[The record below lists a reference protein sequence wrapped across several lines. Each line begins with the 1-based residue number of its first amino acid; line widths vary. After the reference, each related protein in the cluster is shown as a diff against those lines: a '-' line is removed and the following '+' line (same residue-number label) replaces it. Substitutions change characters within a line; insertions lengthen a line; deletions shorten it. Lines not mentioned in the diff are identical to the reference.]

1 MRHFS
6 NISTHYQLKSW
17 SWHMTLLFPLKTG
30 VRLRASDGTAD
41 VSIGIAPKT
50 LRSLPTDIKP
60 PSGAASAASA
70 ASPSVAATIQASGG
84 SRAYS
89 RRSSGQSL
97 GSEASAKSR
106 FSFASLSSFKNA
118 FLFSFLKVG
127 IIWRRS
133 RGKGSQLGRKCA
145 IHWRIWVWRQSHKCL
160 AFSGWQCHKSVFWI
174 QKF

>member
-1 MRHFS
+1 
-6 NISTHYQLKSW
+6 
-17 SWHMTLLFPLKTG
+17 MTLLFYLKTG

-106 FSFASLSSFKNA
+106 FSFASLSFFEKA
-118 FLFSFLKVG
+118 FLFSFFEGRFYLEEKP
-127 IIWRRS
+127 
-133 RGKGSQLGRKCA
+133 GKRFPAWKEMCNSLED
-145 IHWRIWVWRQSHKCL
+145 L
-160 AFSGWQCHKSVFWI
+160 SVETES
-174 QKF
+174 

>member
-1 MRHFS
+1 M
-6 NISTHYQLKSW
+6 
-17 SWHMTLLFPLKTG
+17 
-30 VRLRASDGTAD
+30 RLRASDGTAD

-60 PSGAASAASA
+60 PSGAASA

-106 FSFASLSSFKNA
+106 FSFASLSSFENA
-118 FLFSFLKVG
+118 FLFSFFEGRFYLEEKP
-127 IIWRRS
+127 
-133 RGKGSQLGRKCA
+133 GKRFPAWKEMCNSLED
-145 IHWRIWVWRQSHKCL
+145 L
-160 AFSGWQCHKSVFWI
+160 SVETES
-174 QKF
+174 